1 MKSYDDFVA
10 SLLNSGK
17 WKEISDSAISAVS
30 TSDDPVIAPST
41 IATISTTITL
51 EILRYYS
58 EWLDKCPS

>member
-1 MKSYDDFVA
+1 MKNYDDFVEYLM
-10 SLLNSGK
+10 SSDK
-17 WKEISDSAISAVS
+17 WKDISDKATSAVL
-30 TSDDPVIAPST
+30 TNDDSVVSPST